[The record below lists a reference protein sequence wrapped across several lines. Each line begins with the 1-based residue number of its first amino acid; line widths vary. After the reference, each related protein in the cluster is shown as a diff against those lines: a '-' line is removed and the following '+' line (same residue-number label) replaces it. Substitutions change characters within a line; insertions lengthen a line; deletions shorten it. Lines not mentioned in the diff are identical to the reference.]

1 MSGHS
6 SEKATVDE
14 VCKIVS
20 EMSGIQLGEKQYSM
34 VENRLKTRILKL
46 SLESFADYLDYLKK
60 HKESE
65 SQALLSLMTT
75 HHTFFFREFAHFEYL
90 LNHVLPQAVEI
101 ARARPDK
108 TIQLW
113 SAACSRGQEVYSL
126 AMFMTYHLK
135 HMAPDVKFHIWGT
148 DIDPESVD
156 RGKQGVY
163 KAEEIKQS
171 PAMYVDGHWVRGH
184 GSASGFVKAK
194 DHLKANCSFT
204 TANLQSPANFLTGKK
219 FDIIFCR
226 NVYIYFNQEQI
237 KNITKSL
244 LSHMYDTGYL
254 FLGVSETLQG
264 SGLDVT
270 LKGASVYQHKK
281 APVVKPAVMP
291 TTTPSLPKVMNVLC
305 VDDSKTILALMK
317 KILTPENGFKVVAT
331 ADNGLLGLEE
341 MKKHKIDVITLDL
354 HMPELDGV
362 GFLQRKGNEGPA
374 VLVVSS
380 INRDDVTIAQ
390 KAISAGAAD
399 YVEKPSLE
407 NLAQAG
413 NEIRSKL
420 KTIWQLKNKNTDAEK
435 ANVKPVSA
443 DSAKAVTSVV
453 TKSSTTLSVKSTPF
467 SKTSALVSKSPS
479 AMSSAASIAVNK
491 AKQKLKVLVVDD
503 SPTMCQIL
511 EKVISSD
518 PALQVV
524 AMTGKPSEVEALI
537 RQHKP
542 DVMTFDINMPE
553 MTGVDLVRKLHPIY
567 KIPTIMISSLS
578 PEDGPLVMQA
588 LENGAIDYIQKP
600 EKANLPEKSLVIC
613 ERIKMAAGAKVL
625 AKASK
630 RKVSRKANPSDGQL
644 VVMGSST
651 GGTEALRVILE
662 SLPNE
667 IPPILIVQHIPAFFS
682 EAFAKR
688 LNSLVNFEVKEARD
702 GDEVK
707 KNCVLIAPG
716 GLQMGVKM
724 VGEKMVVVVNDDPQM
739 NRHKPSVDY
748 LFQSVNRVKPSGIIS
763 VILTGMGA
771 DGARQMKVLRDAGA
785 RTIAQ
790 DEATSVVFGMPK
802 EAIRM
807 GGAEFILPINSI
819 AEKLVDLINENSNV
833 TMKKA
838 G

>member
-1 MSGHS
+1 VLNEKTAENASD
-6 SEKATVDE
+6 KATVDE

-46 SLESFADYLDYLKK
+46 SMDTFAEYLDYLKK

-90 LNHVLPQAVEI
+90 LNQVLPQAVEI
-101 ARARPDK
+101 ARARSDK

-126 AMFMTYHLK
+126 AMFMTFHLK
-135 HMAPDVKFHIWGT
+135 HLAPDVKFHIWGT
-148 DIDPESVD
+148 DIDPESVE
-156 RGKQGVY
+156 RAKQGVY
-163 KAEEIKQS
+163 KSEEIKQS

-184 GSASGFVKAK
+184 GSAYGFVKAK

-204 TANLQSPANFLTGKK
+204 TANLQSPGSFLNGKK

-226 NVYIYFNQEQI
+226 NVFIYFNQEQI
-237 KNITKSL
+237 KTITKNL
-244 LSHMYDTGYL
+244 LNHMHDTGYL
-254 FLGVSETLQG
+254 ILGVSETLQG
-264 SGLDVT
+264 FGLDVN

-281 APVVKPAVMP
+281 APVLKPAAMAV
-291 TTTPSLPKVMNVLC
+291 TTPVLPKVMNVLC
-305 VDDSKTILALMK
+305 IDDSKTILALMK
-317 KILTPENGFKVVAT
+317 KILIPENGFKVVAT
-331 ADNGLLGLEE
+331 ADNGLQGLEE

-362 GFLQRKGNEGPA
+362 GFLLKKGHEGPA

-390 KAISAGAAD
+390 KAIQAGAAD

-420 KTIWQLKNKNTDAEK
+420 KTIWQQKNKTTDAIAPLPTKESMPK
-435 ANVKPVSA
+435 VSISTNSTPIKPV
-443 DSAKAVTSVV
+443 TTL
-453 TKSSTTLSVKSTPF
+453 TKSSTQVASTSRF
-467 SKTSALVSKSPS
+467 AVSKD
-479 AMSSAASIAVNK
+479 K
-491 AKQKLKVLVVDD
+491 RKLKVLVVDD
-503 SPTMCQIL
+503 SVTMCQIL

-518 PALQVV
+518 PALEVV
-524 AMTGKPSEVEALI
+524 AMTGKPSEVETLI
-537 RQHKP
+537 KKHKP

-553 MTGVDLVRKLHPIY
+553 MTGVDLVKKLHPVY

-578 PEDGPLVMQA
+578 SEDGPLVMQA

-600 EKANLPEKSLVIC
+600 EKSNLPEVSLLIC
-613 ERIKMAAGAKVL
+613 ERIKTAAGAKVL
-625 AKASK
+625 TRANK
-630 RKVSRKANPSDGQL
+630 RKVNRKATASDDQL
-644 VVMGSST
+644 ILMGSST

-688 LNSLVNFEVKEARD
+688 IDSLVNFEVKEARD

-716 GLQMGVKM
+716 GMQMGVKM
-724 VGEKMVVVVNDDPQM
+724 VGDKMKVVVNDDPQV

-748 LFQSVNRVKPSGIIS
+748 LFQSVNRIKSTGLIS
-763 VILTGMGA
+763 VILTGMGS
-771 DGARQMKVLRDAGA
+771 DGARQMKVLRDAGS

-790 DEATSVVFGMPK
+790 DEATCVVFGMPR

-807 GGAEFILPINSI
+807 GGAEFILPIQGI
-819 AEKLVDLINENSNV
+819 AEKIVDLINENSNGKV
-833 TMKKA
+833 KKA

>member
-1 MSGHS
+1 MLNNKNT
-6 SEKATVDE
+6 ENDLDETTIDE

-46 SLESFADYLDYLKK
+46 SMDSFAEYLAYLKE

-90 LNHVLPQAVEI
+90 LNSILPQAVEI
-101 ARARPDK
+101 ARSRADK
-108 TIQLW
+108 KIHLW

-126 AMFMTYHLK
+126 AMFMAYHLK

-148 DIDPESVD
+148 DVDPESVE
-156 RGKQGVY
+156 RARQGVY
-163 KAEEIKQS
+163 KSEEIKQS
-171 PAMYVDGHWVRGH
+171 PAMYVDGHWVRGQ
-184 GSASGFVKAK
+184 GSAFGFVKAK
-194 DHLKANCSFT
+194 DDLKANCSFT
-204 TANLQSPANFLTGKK
+204 NVNLQSPSSFLNGKN

-226 NVYIYFNQEQI
+226 NVFIYFNRDQI
-237 KNITKSL
+237 KSITKNL
-244 LSHMYDTGYL
+244 LNHMHDSGYL
-254 FLGVSETLQG
+254 VLGVSETLQG
-264 SGLDVT
+264 FGLDVN

-281 APVVKPAVMP
+281 APAFKPMSTPV
-291 TTTPSLPKVMNVLC
+291 TTQAMPKVMNVLC
-305 VDDSKTILALMK
+305 IDDSKTILALMK
-317 KILTPENGFKVVAT
+317 KILLPENGFKVVAT
-331 ADNGLLGLEE
+331 ADNGLQGLEE
-341 MKKHKIDVITLDL
+341 LKKHKIDVITLDL

-362 GFLQRKGNEGPA
+362 GFLKRKGNEGPA

-380 INRDDVTIAQ
+380 INRDDVSIAQ
-390 KAISAGAAD
+390 KAIQAGAAD

-420 KTIWQLKNKNTDAEK
+420 KTIWQQKNRNLESTTSAVP
-435 ANVKPVSA
+435 AAMKPVSRVTPKLA
-443 DSAKAVTSVV
+443 AVAPPAKAASD
-453 TKSSTTLSVKSTPF
+453 STV
-467 SKTSALVSKSPS
+467 
-479 AMSSAASIAVNK
+479 IK
-491 AKQKLKVLVVDD
+491 AKQKLKVLIVDD
-503 SPTMCQIL
+503 SVTMRQLL

-518 PALQVV
+518 PSLQVV
-524 AMTGKPSEVEALI
+524 AMTGSPLEVEGLI
-537 RQHKP
+537 NQHKP

-553 MTGVDLVRKLHPIY
+553 MTGVELVKKLHPKY

-578 PEDGPLVMQA
+578 HEDGPLVMQA

-600 EKANLPEKSLVIC
+600 EKANLPEKALLIC
-613 ERIKMAAGAKVL
+613 ERIKVAAGAKVININL
-625 AKASK
+625 
-630 RKVSRKANPSDGQL
+630 SRKEVQRSGASANDQL
-644 VVMGSST
+644 VLIGSST

-688 LNSLVNFEVKEARD
+688 LDTLCNFEVKEACE

-707 KNCVLIAPG
+707 KNRVLIAPG
-716 GLQMGVKM
+716 GRQMGVKM
-724 VGEKMVVVVNDDPQM
+724 IGEKMVVVVNDDPQV

-748 LFQSVNRVKPSGIIS
+748 LFQSVGRIKSTGLIS
-763 VILTGMGA
+763 VILTGMGG
-771 DGARQMKVLRDAGA
+771 DGARQMKALRDLGS

-790 DEATSVVFGMPK
+790 DEATSVVFGMPR
-802 EAIRM
+802 EAIKM
-807 GGAEFILPINSI
+807 GGAEFVLPLNAI
-819 AEKLVDLINENSNV
+819 AEKIVDLTHDNSNGKL
-833 TMKKA
+833 KKA
-838 G
+838 V